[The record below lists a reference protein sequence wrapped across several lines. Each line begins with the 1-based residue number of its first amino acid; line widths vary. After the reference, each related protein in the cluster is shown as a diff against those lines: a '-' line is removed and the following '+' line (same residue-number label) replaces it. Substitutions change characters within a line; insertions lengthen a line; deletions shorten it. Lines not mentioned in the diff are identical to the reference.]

1 MIKKSLMA
9 MALMVLVGCGD
20 GSSSSSSSDSVSSTT
35 GKAGSLARYA
45 VVGDYLYTVNRRVM
59 DILDISDASKPK
71 KVSKI
76 HLPWDVETIFS
87 YKEYLYIGAE
97 SGVYIYDNSTPIQPT
112 SIAKFTHVQSCDP
125 VVVADDI
132 AYVTLSSGS
141 RCWNNR
147 IGVNRLE
154 ILDVQDPKEP
164 ILIKTLDMWSPTG
177 LGVDDN
183 KLFICDGESGLK
195 AFEISKT
202 DESGVVDVRLD
213 LKSSDAEIDCYDLIA
228 HNDTLIVSNRD
239 DIRQFDYG
247 SFPMEELG
255 RIK

>member
-1 MIKKSLMA
+1 MTLRT
-9 MALMVLVGCGD
+9 LFDL
-20 GSSSSSSSDSVSSTT
+20 
-35 GKAGSLARYA
+35 
-45 VVGDYLYTVNRRVM
+45 
-59 DILDISDASKPK
+59 
-71 KVSKI
+71 
-76 HLPWDVETIFS
+76 
-87 YKEYLYIGAE
+87 
-97 SGVYIYDNSTPIQPT
+97 PT

-154 ILDVQDPKEP
+154 ILDVQDPTNP

-195 AFEISKT
+195 AFEITKI
-202 DESGVVDVRLD
+202 DESGVVDVTLD
-213 LKSSDAEIDCYDLIA
+213 LKSSDAEIDCYDVIA
-228 HNDTLIVSNRD
+228 HNDTLIV
-239 DIRQFDYG
+239 
-247 SFPMEELG
+247 
-255 RIK
+255 